1 MFGSQ
6 YKEQLHR
13 VLEENKLL
21 KAKLQEAKEHNEE
34 LHAKLQE
41 SSEEAQTDD
50 KSGTFKNICKL

>member
-41 SSEEAQTDD
+41 VILD
-50 KSGTFKNICKL
+50 KPSAKIF